1 VRSYRKDVSSG
12 RRLVVPLTR
21 SPRPERLLTTICGL
35 AGDDASV
42 IAVVVIEVS
51 PLLPLDAQMSDE
63 EEGARALLARA
74 RMVADSCGIGF
85 VPRIVRARKTV
96 PALLELAAEED
107 AEIVVV
113 DSGRHHLRRAERQL
127 VRKAPDR
134 VLVVAV

>member
-1 VRSYRKDVSSG
+1 MPSG
-12 RRLVVPLTR
+12 RRLLVPLTG
-21 SPRPERLLTTICGL
+21 SQQPERVLEAACGL

-51 PLLPLDAQMSDE
+51 SLLPLDAQMNDAE
-63 EEGARALLARA
+63 AGARTLLARA
-74 RMVADSCGIGF
+74 RMVADACGVGF

-113 DSGRHHLRRAERQL
+113 DFDGHHLRRAERQL

-134 VLVVAV
+134 VLVVAA